1 MKYIVMSKSSEET
14 MALGMKLAALLNA
27 GDVVLLEGD
36 LGAGKTTLTKG
47 IARGLNISEKVNSP
61 TFNIMK
67 LYLKGTIP
75 LFHIDAYRLENNTDD
90 IGLNE
95 FIGTEGISVI
105 EWPRFIPHLLP
116 KESLTVTMTHATLN
130 ERTIT
135 FEGRGRYVE
144 IIKALGEVTT

>member
-1 MKYIVMSKSSEET
+1 MSKSSEET
-14 MALGMKLAALLNA
+14 MALGMKLATLLSL

-67 LYLKGTIP
+67 LYLKGTTS

-105 EWPRFIPHLLP
+105 EWPQFIRHLLP
-116 KESLTVTMTHATLN
+116 SESLTVTMTHATLN

-135 FEGRGRYVE
+135 FTGNGRYAEV
-144 IIKALGEVTT
+144 IKRLSEGTI